1 MAPCAVRVASRF
13 LAAKVW
19 GDPSGMISDYR
30 GALTA
35 FQTSMT
41 SATSDAALAFSRYTS
56 VASTPREKEMV
67 EKARAKALRGRL
79 SHTLAPLITAARPL
93 AEWVV
98 QTREIPASKAKAVE
112 MAARLVGSMARVPP
126 DVIDWYEKNA
136 SRLNLLLEAASWP
149 ERSGASAAAAQVVTV
164 GPFKVHNTIG
174 ANEKQFKEIQ
184 GLVENAT
191 RSLSTT
197 LDFKKVLYGDVFI
210 VGQLRQS
217 HTLAWYYIQSDDVYV
232 RSLAKK
238 GGDDLHSL
246 VHELGHRY
254 WHKFATNDQ
263 KRNINMLFMDLGT
276 APAPAVKRPTV
287 GDELPVPVKGAKGT
301 KFVIV
306 KDDGRFYE
314 TAPTAR
320 FPVHEVMRL
329 LTEEAKGTE
338 TFPSRYSMT
347 NSSEF
352 FAECFAFYTLGRLKP
367 DLARRFEE
375 ALS

>member
-13 LAAKVW
+13 LAAKEW

-35 FQTSMT
+35 FQTSVT

-56 VASTPREKEMV
+56 VASTPRETEMV

-79 SHTLAPLITAARPL
+79 SHTLVPLITAARPL

-98 QTREIPASKAKAVE
+98 QTRVIPASKAKAVE
-112 MAARLVGSMARVPP
+112 MAARLVGSMARVPQ
-126 DVIDWYEKNA
+126 DVTDWYEKNA

-149 ERSGASAAAAQVVTV
+149 ERSGEGEAAAQVVTV

-174 ANEKQFKEIQ
+174 ADERHYKEIQ
-184 GLVENAT
+184 GLVENAA
-191 RSLSTT
+191 RALSTT
-197 LDFKKVLYGDVFI
+197 LDFKKVLYGDVYV

-217 HTLAWYYIQSDDVYV
+217 NTLAWYKVQSDDVFV

-246 VHELGHRY
+246 IHELGHRY
-254 WHKFATNDQ
+254 WFQFATNDQ

-287 GDELPVPVKGAKGT
+287 GDELPVPVRGAKGT
-301 KFVIV
+301 KFIIV
-306 KDDGRFYE
+306 KDDGRYYE
-314 TAPTAR
+314 TEPTGR
-320 FPVHEVMRL
+320 FPIYKVMQL
-329 LTEEAKGTE
+329 ITERAKGTE
-338 TFPSRYSMT
+338 TFPSQYSMT
-347 NSSEF
+347 DSDEF